1 MEMISENPNITTSEI
16 AERIGIDRRNVQE
29 HIKKLQEFGV
39 LHREGGRKN
48 GKWIIDKI

>member
-1 MEMISENPNITTSEI
+1 MISENPNNTTSGI
-16 AERIGIDRRNVQE
+16 AECIGIDRRNVQE
-29 HIKKLQEFGV
+29 HIKKLQELGV